1 MFLSVMTRTGTG
13 RLGHWCLYKRN
24 MDRCPLLALFLCSFN
39 NGDIGN
45 IELLADKLIGETN
58 DDE

>member
-1 MFLSVMTRTGTG
+1 MTRTGTG